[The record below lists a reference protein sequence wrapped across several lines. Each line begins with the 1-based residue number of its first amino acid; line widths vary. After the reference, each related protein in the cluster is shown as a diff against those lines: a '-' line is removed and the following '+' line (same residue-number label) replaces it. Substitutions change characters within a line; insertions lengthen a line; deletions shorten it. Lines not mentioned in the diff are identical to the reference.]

1 MGLISIVPAG
11 APQLIGADPAIERGP
26 TPSGPPASVAGA
38 PVGQGAT
45 IPADA
50 DPPDADPLDAR
61 PLDTGFLDAGRL
73 DAGPLRRRL
82 VPFLRDT
89 LPRLWSPG
97 TLFGGEATHLFAV
110 DPDAGPLDPG
120 VDAILAV
127 LGLPPVDALAA
138 PAPDGTE
145 ADLSPS
151 PAIDPARQV
160 VHAAWIRLLAT
171 LAERLA
177 GPDDGA
183 LDTRPLHLSNAG
195 HPGEGCRD
203 DLAFDRALAA
213 AGIRVVHLDE
223 TPLDELVGLIRRA
236 AVISA
241 IAAED
246 GGDTLGT
253 IAIGFSRPG
262 ARRALLCRAD
272 RPPPFGWLGALMLER
287 AGGEAPSTLR
297 PLDLRAG
304 LRARDASAFAAA
316 LGRLGA
322 LATAPPFVHES
333 VAAHAP
339 GAADPR
345 CAIDRAFTGR
355 AQFRTAPAPMPW
367 WQIDLGRI
375 APIRAVTVHAPLD
388 EDCPADLRLLGSV
401 DVHDWQILA
410 ERDTD
415 APFGSALGGG
425 GPHVF
430 KPAVTDGPWRVR
442 GLRIQRT
449 GHGVLALDQVEVTCD
464 P

>member
-1 MGLISIVPAG
+1 M
-11 APQLIGADPAIERGP
+11 
-26 TPSGPPASVAGA
+26 
-38 PVGQGAT
+38 
-45 IPADA
+45 
-50 DPPDADPLDAR
+50 
-61 PLDTGFLDAGRL
+61 
-73 DAGPLRRRL
+73 
-82 VPFLRDT
+82 PFLRDT

-110 DPDAGPLDPG
+110 DPDAGPVDPG

-127 LGLPPVDALAA
+127 LGLPPVDALAAPA

-183 LDTRPLHLSNAG
+183 LDARPLHLSNAG

-213 AGIRVVHLDE
+213 AGIRVVHPDE

-236 AVISA
+236 AVVSA
-241 IAAED
+241 TAAED

-304 LRARDASAFAAA
+304 LRARDAPAFAAA

-430 KPAVTDGPWRVR
+430 KPAETDGPWRVR